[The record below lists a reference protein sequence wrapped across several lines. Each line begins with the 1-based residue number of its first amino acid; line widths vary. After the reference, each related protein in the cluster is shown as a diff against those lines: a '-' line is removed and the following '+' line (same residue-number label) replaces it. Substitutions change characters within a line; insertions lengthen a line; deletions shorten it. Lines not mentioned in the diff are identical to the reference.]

1 MGFRVM
7 TIQTVTKAKTSWED
21 PAEVTSYTLEYADGT
36 ILSVPLDTA
45 NRHYR
50 EIQEWV
56 ADGNTIAE
64 PA

>member
-1 MGFRVM
+1 M
-7 TIQTVTKAKTSWED
+7 TIQKVTNAKTSWED
-21 PAEVTSYTLEYADGT
+21 ASVVTSYTLEYADGI

-45 NRHYR
+45 NRHYQ

-64 PA
+64 PS